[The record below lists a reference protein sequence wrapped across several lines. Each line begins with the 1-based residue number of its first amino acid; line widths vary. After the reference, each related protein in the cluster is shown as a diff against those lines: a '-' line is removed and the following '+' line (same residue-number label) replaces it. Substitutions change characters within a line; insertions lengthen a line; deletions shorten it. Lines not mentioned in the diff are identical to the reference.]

1 MLAVGS
7 LLPLLNAFMC
17 QRADASADGYS
28 VFVKGPDHTFEQA
41 VARMGSGGARAVRM
55 PYGGCR
61 RGAFRGT
68 QLGPD
73 ENSGRGRLGP
83 G

>member
-41 VARMGSGGARAVRM
+41 VARMGSSGACGPCGPGDAV
-55 PYGGCR
+55 G
-61 RGAFRGT
+61 
-68 QLGPD
+68 
-73 ENSGRGRLGP
+73 GRLEGP
-83 G
+83 S